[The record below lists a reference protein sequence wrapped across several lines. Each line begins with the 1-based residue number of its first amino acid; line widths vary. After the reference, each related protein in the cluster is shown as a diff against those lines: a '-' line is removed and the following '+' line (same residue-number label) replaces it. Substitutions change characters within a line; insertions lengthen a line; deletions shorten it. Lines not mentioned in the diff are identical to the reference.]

1 MNETRIARQRQ
12 DSRVMSTHIQAVD
25 EERVGRLIQGVVA
38 SFRQQPRSPILAT
51 PSSKGLDYE
60 NVIFPSEDGVP
71 LEAWFIPRAGSRKL
85 VIANHPRFFSRYG
98 FPSHLEPWRSMF
110 AAGGNDFEVNFIPDY
125 RILHDAGYNVLT
137 YDLRNLGHSGSANG
151 GMCTGGIYES
161 RDVVGSI
168 QFAKQ
173 EPRFREMTI
182 GLFSRCLGCS
192 ASMHAMARRPDAF
205 KDVTCMVGV
214 QPISPRVI
222 LERTLELTG
231 VAPGRI
237 EDLDREIRL
246 AISFGLD
253 EMSPTGP
260 AKRVMVPTFLCQV
273 RDDVLTRS
281 SDVQSIFDNIPIREK
296 ELLWIEGTTKRWDG
310 YTRFAKEPGPMLA
323 WFERYMVGP

>member
-1 MNETRIARQRQ
+1 M
-12 DSRVMSTHIQAVD
+12 MSTRMQGLD
-25 EERVGRLIQGVVA
+25 EERVRRFIEGVVA

-51 PSSKGLDYE
+51 PSSEGLEFE
-60 NVIFPSEDGVP
+60 NVTFPSEDRVP
-71 LEAWFIPRAGSRKL
+71 LEAWFVPRAGSRKL

-110 AAGGNDFEVNFIPDY
+110 AAGGNDFEVNFIRDY
-125 RILHDAGYNVLT
+125 KILHEAGYNVLT

-168 QFAKQ
+168 QFAKR
-173 EPRFREMTI
+173 EPRLREMTI

-205 KDVTCMVGV
+205 KGVTCMVGV

-222 LERTLELTG
+222 LERTLELAG
-231 VAPGRI
+231 ISPAPI
-237 EDLDREIRL
+237 EELDRGIRL

-253 EMSPTGP
+253 EMSPAGP
-260 AKRVMVPTFLCQV
+260 AKGAIVPTFLCQV
-273 RDDVLTRS
+273 RGDVLTRP

-296 ELLWIEGTTKRWDG
+296 ELLWIDGTTKRWDG